1 LANALHPP
9 AAAGRDQAWKA
20 DLTTQSG
27 IRLFVRPARASN
39 KAALTEFFRNLSP
52 EDRRLRFRDA
62 DNVGEAEVAA
72 MLAPGDRVMTFLAF
86 DEARRLIACCSLFD
100 EPGGETAEV
109 TLSVGPD
116 WKDKGVSWTL
126 LEHALA
132 YAKAHGLK
140 CVRSIERG
148 DDRDAINLEHEMGFV
163 ARLLCADPVEVSLC
177 KFIDQD

>member
-1 LANALHPP
+1 MANPAQPP
-9 AAAGRDQAWKA
+9 ATAGRDQAWTA

-39 KAALTEFFRNLSP
+39 KAALIEFFSKLSP
-52 EDRRLRFRDA
+52 EDCRLRFRDP

-86 DEARRLIACCSLFD
+86 DESRRLIACCSLFD
-100 EPGGETAEV
+100 EPDGETAEV
-109 TLSVGPD
+109 ILSVGTD

-148 DDRDAINLEHEMGFV
+148 DDRAAINLEHEMGFV
-163 ARLLCADPVEVSLC
+163 ARLLCADPVEVSLS
-177 KFIDQD
+177 KFIEQD